1 MLYEEF
7 ASEHTAEP
15 EYSDRLGPDGDLRP
29 GCPRCGGWNL
39 RERKGTGRSAGRPR
53 YFCASPRNHRQC
65 QFEFDNPVL
74 VQPLRVESGQFAL
87 RQAFARVYEPIYQAT
102 NDWLYRLAV
111 KRAVEEFALYMSG
124 DGTATFC
131 KTCAFNWDKLGVRLC
146 VECRDA
152 WHPLDEQQCNA
163 CRTGGTWVLCKECQE
178 ARHLDRYSMCYACNQ
193 RGSENDV
200 VG

>member
-1 MLYEEF
+1 M
-7 ASEHTAEP
+7 
-15 EYSDRLGPDGDLRP
+15 
-29 GCPRCGGWNL
+29 
-39 RERKGTGRSAGRPR
+39 
-53 YFCASPRNHRQC
+53 
-65 QFEFDNPVL
+65 
-74 VQPLRVESGQFAL
+74 
-87 RQAFARVYEPIYQAT
+87 YEPIYQAT